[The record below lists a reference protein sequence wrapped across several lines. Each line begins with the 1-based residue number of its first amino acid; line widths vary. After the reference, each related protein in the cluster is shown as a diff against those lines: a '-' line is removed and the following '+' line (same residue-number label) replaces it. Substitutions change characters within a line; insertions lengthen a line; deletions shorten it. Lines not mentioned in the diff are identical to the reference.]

1 MPAGLYGVRVT
12 TPTAPPIERV
22 RSGVDRRPW
31 TFWTVTPLLIFA
43 LGIAGLTLRAP
54 DLPIAIWWPA
64 AGVSVWFMLRT
75 PHSQRAWALG
85 AIFAATAASNA
96 VAGRPWYLALLFG
109 VANGLEAAVVIGL
122 LGRARDGFRLMD
134 LTHAVRFVAASF
146 LGAAVLGTVVGV
158 LSLAFTDST
167 FFPASVVAFAS
178 HSSAIVLIGGLAILP
193 PRSPLPVRPLEVAI
207 FCVIAGL
214 TIAVAF
220 GPVAYAHLSF
230 LVFAVLAA
238 GCLRFPFRV
247 SVALSLVVCI
257 AILLLT
263 VTAGGTFSFGDLDRT
278 VSAVT
283 VVVFMSAAAVFTLLV
298 AASRYDGRRTA
309 LLAVQAA
316 EDGAAAERARA
327 AALAQQ
333 LDLERQREDFATV
346 AGHEFRTPLTNI
358 VGYTEVLR
366 DSPLDDEQRG
376 WTDAIGRGAARLTR
390 LLDDLTIDRPDSD
403 RVVVRLSDVIADT
416 RAAHTPE
423 ASARHT
429 VIRVEPT
436 GELALADEVDVRR
449 ALWSLVSNAVTF
461 AEAGVVTISAA
472 RSGDRVDISV
482 VDDGPGM
489 SPETLANAFER
500 FYRGREAEGRSAGG
514 LGLGLASA
522 RDLARRNGGD
532 VTIDSQPGHGV
543 TAVLS
548 LPAAPA
554 DVSVSR

>member
-1 MPAGLYGVRVT
+1 MT
-12 TPTAPPIERV
+12 TPSAPPIERV
-22 RSGVDRRPW
+22 RSGGRRRPW
-31 TFWTVTPLLIFA
+31 IFWIAVPLGIFA

-64 AGVSVWFMLRT
+64 AGLSVWFALRSA
-75 PHSQRAWALG
+75 PSQRAWALV

-96 VAGRPWYLALLFG
+96 VAGRPWPLALLFG
-109 VANGLEAAVVIGL
+109 LANTLEAAVVIGA

-134 LTHAVRFVAASF
+134 LTHAVRFVVASF
-146 LGAAVLGTVVGV
+146 VGAAVLGTVVGTLSV
-158 LSLAFTDST
+158 LFLGST
-167 FFPASVVAFAS
+167 FFPVSVVAFAS
-178 HSSAIVLIGGLAILP
+178 HSSAIMLIGGLAILP

-207 FCVIAGL
+207 FCVTVGL

-247 SVALSLVVCI
+247 SVALSLVVCV

-263 VTAGGTFSFGDLDRT
+263 ITAGGTFSFGDLDRT
-278 VSAVT
+278 ASAVT
-283 VVVFMSAAAVFTLLV
+283 LVVFMSSVAVFTLLV
-298 AASRYDGRRTA
+298 AAARYDARRTA
-309 LLAVQAA
+309 LLAVRAA
-316 EDGAAAERARA
+316 EDVAVAERARA

-358 VGYTEVLR
+358 VGYTDLLQ
-366 DSPLDDEQRG
+366 DSPLDDEQRS
-376 WTDAIGRGAARLTR
+376 WADAISRGAGRLTG
-390 LLDDLTIDRPDSD
+390 LLDDLAIERAGGE
-403 RVVVRLSDVIADT
+403 RGVVPLDAVIADA

-423 ASARHT
+423 ATARRT
-429 VIRVEPT
+429 EIRVVPT
-436 GELALADEVDVRR
+436 EERALADDADVRR

-472 RSGDRVDISV
+472 RSGDHVEISV
-482 VDDGPGM
+482 IDDGPGM

-532 VTIDSQPGHGV
+532 VTIDSRPGHGV

-554 DVSVSR
+554 DVSVS

>member
-1 MPAGLYGVRVT
+1 MHAGLYGVRVT
-12 TPTAPPIERV
+12 TPTAPPIERD
-22 RSGVDRRPW
+22 RSGVDRRPGV
-31 TFWTVTPLLIFA
+31 FWSVAPLVIFA
-43 LGIAGLTLRAP
+43 LGLIGLMLRAP

-75 PHSQRAWALG
+75 PPSQRAWAL
-85 AIFAATAASNA
+85 AAVFAATAASNA

-109 VANGLEAAVVIGL
+109 VANALEAAVVIGL
-122 LGRARDGFRLMD
+122 LGGARDGFRLMD
-134 LTHAVRFVAASF
+134 LTHAVRFVVASF
-146 LGAAVLGTVVGV
+146 IGAAALGTVVGV
-158 LSLAFTDST
+158 LSLAFTEST
-167 FFPASVVAFAS
+167 FFPASIVAFAS

-193 PRSPLPVRPLEVAI
+193 PRSPLPVRPLEVTA

-247 SVALSLVVCI
+247 SMVLSLVVCV

-263 VTAGGTFSFGDLDRT
+263 ITAGGTFSFGDLDRT
-278 VSAVT
+278 ASAVT
-283 VVVFMSAAAVFTLLV
+283 PVVFMSAVAVFTLLV
-298 AASRYDGRRTA
+298 AAARYDGRRTA

-316 EDGAAAERARA
+316 ENVAVAERARA

-346 AGHEFRTPLTNI
+346 ADHEFRTPLTTI
-358 VGYTEVLR
+358 VGYTDLLR
-366 DSPLDDEQRG
+366 DSTLDDEQRN
-376 WTDAIGRGAARLTR
+376 WADAIGRGANRLTA
-390 LLDDLTIDRPDSD
+390 LLDDLTVERGGGERAVFSVDA
-403 RVVVRLSDVIADT
+403 VIADA

-423 ASARHT
+423 ATARHT
-429 VIRVEPT
+429 EIRIEPT
-436 GELALADEVDVRR
+436 GERAIADEVDVRR

-472 RSGDRVDISV
+472 RSGDHVQISV
-482 VDDGPGM
+482 IDDGPGM

-554 DVSVSR
+554 HERVS